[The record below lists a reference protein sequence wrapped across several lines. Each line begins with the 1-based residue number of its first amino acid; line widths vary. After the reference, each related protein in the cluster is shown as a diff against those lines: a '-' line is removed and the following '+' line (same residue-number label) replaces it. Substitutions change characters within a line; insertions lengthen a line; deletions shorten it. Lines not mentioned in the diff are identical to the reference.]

1 MSKLDAVTF
10 VHVETTDTAD
20 YRHRL
25 VSMARL
31 GLFPQDG
38 SNDDQTKEV
47 PRRQGE
53 RRRQIEGE
61 EEAIG
66 QSISDPCVSESEKRA
81 MYYMLV
87 MCLMLSR
94 IARA

>member
-1 MSKLDAVTF
+1 MSKLNALTF
-10 VHVETTDTAD
+10 VYVETTYIAD
-20 YRHRL
+20 DRHRV
-25 VSMARL
+25 VSVARL

-66 QSISDPCVSESEKRA
+66 QCISDPCEREREMSDVHARDVPE
-81 MYYMLV
+81 
-87 MCLMLSR
+87 MLSR

>member
-1 MSKLDAVTF
+1 MSKLDALTF
-10 VHVETTDTAD
+10 VYVETTYIAD
-20 YRHRL
+20 DRHRV
-25 VSMARL
+25 VSVARL
-31 GLFPQDG
+31 GLLPQDG

-53 RRRQIEGE
+53 RRRQIAGE

-94 IARA
+94 IVRA